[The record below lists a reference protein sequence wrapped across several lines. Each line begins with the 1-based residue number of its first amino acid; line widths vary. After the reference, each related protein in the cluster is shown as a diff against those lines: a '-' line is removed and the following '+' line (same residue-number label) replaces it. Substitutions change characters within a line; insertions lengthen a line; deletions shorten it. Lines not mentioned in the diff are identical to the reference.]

1 MGKLARRSL
10 VFFLATALIA
20 GGLPL
25 AHATPCAS
33 SANPAEMAHPHDGMQ
48 MAMEG
53 DHMHA
58 HGGSQ
63 ASPQPHRHDGHGPMT
78 LDVCKCLNCG
88 MCATGYAA
96 PLLGAI
102 TPERRSLAES
112 YLPASTGL
120 PAALTFV
127 DPGIPIAMA

>member
-10 VFFLATALIA
+10 ILILAMALIL

-25 AHATPCAS
+25 AHAMPCAS
-33 SANPAEMAHPHDGMQ
+33 STQPAEMAHQHDGMA
-48 MAMEG
+48 MAG
-53 DHMHA
+53 DHIHD
-58 HGGSQ
+58 GSQ
-63 ASPQPHRHDGHGPMT
+63 ASPRPHRHDGQGPAA

-102 TPERRSLAES
+102 TPERRAFAVS

-127 DPGIPIAMA
+127 DPGIPIAAA

>member
-1 MGKLARRSL
+1 MGSFARRGF
-10 VFFLATALIA
+10 VFMLAIALIA

-25 AHATPCAS
+25 AHAMPCAS
-33 SANPAEMAHPHDGMQ
+33 STQPSEITHQHDGVQ
-48 MAMEG
+48 MAMAG
-53 DHMHA
+53 DHIHD
-58 HGGSQ
+58 GSL
-63 ASPQPHRHDGHGPMT
+63 ASPQPHRHDNQGPAA

-88 MCATGYAA
+88 MCATRYAA

-102 TPERRSLAES
+102 SPERRAFAVS

-127 DPGIPIAMA
+127 DPGIPIATA